1 MFSEKTHILGDRMNS
16 LFELA
21 TEKITIISGPYGSGK
36 TNIAVNLA
44 MDIANH
50 GDICRIA
57 DLDIVNP
64 YFRSADNAEMLENLG
79 VHTMIPEFA
88 NTNVDIPALPP
99 DYQLLFTGDGKSV
112 ADVGG
117 DADGAAVLGLS
128 HDDYVAAGYK
138 MYFVYNRYRYVTVE
152 PEGAL
157 EVLQGI
163 ERASGLK
170 FHGIINNSN
179 LGEETDE
186 DIIRNGIPYAEE
198 FARLA
203 GLPLLMTT
211 APDWLEIPNTIKIK
225 DITKKLF

>member
-1 MFSEKTHILGDRMNS
+1 MMKS

-21 TEKITIISGPYGSGK
+21 TEKVTIISGPYGSGK

-44 MDIANH
+44 MDVAKN
-50 GDICRIA
+50 GEVCRIA

-64 YFRSADNAEMLENLG
+64 YFRSADNAAMLKELG

-99 DYQLLFTGDGKSV
+99 DYQLLFTGDGKSI
-112 ADVGG
+112 ADIGG
-117 DADGAAVLGLS
+117 DADGAAVIGLS
-128 HDDYVAAGYK
+128 HDDYVEAGYK

-157 EVLQGI
+157 EVLKAI
-163 ERASGLK
+163 ERASGLS

-179 LGEETDE
+179 LGEETTE
-186 DIIRNGIPYAEE
+186 ETVIGGIPHAEQ
-198 FARLA
+198 FAEMA
-203 GLPLLMTT
+203 KLPLLFTT
-211 APDWLEIPNTIKIK
+211 SPDWLEIPNTIKIK

>member
-1 MFSEKTHILGDRMNS
+1 MKALY
-16 LFELA
+16 ELA
-21 TEKITIISGPYGSGK
+21 DQKVTVISGPYGSGK

-44 MDIANH
+44 MDLAKN
-50 GDICRIA
+50 GLICRIA

-64 YFRSADNAEMLENLG
+64 YFRSADNAKMLEELG

-99 DYQLLFTGDGKSV
+99 DYQLLFTGEGKSV

-128 HDDYVAAGYK
+128 HDDYLEAGYK
-138 MYFVYNRYRYVTVE
+138 MYFVYNRYRYVTVRHE
-152 PEGAL
+152 DAL
-157 EVLQGI
+157 EVLQAI
-163 ERASGLK
+163 ERASGMK

-186 DIIRNGIPYAEE
+186 ETVLNALPYAEE

-203 GLPLLMTT
+203 DLPLLMTT
-211 APDWLEIPNTIKIK
+211 TPHWLDMENTVKIK
-225 DITKKLF
+225 DVTKKLF

>member
-1 MFSEKTHILGDRMNS
+1 MNS
-16 LFELA
+16 LFQLA
-21 TEKITIISGPYGSGK
+21 TERVTVISGPYGSGK

-44 MDIANH
+44 MDVARH
-50 GDICRIA
+50 GVECRVA

-64 YFRSADNAEMLENLG
+64 YFRSADNAKMLEEMG
-79 VHTMIPEFA
+79 VQTLIPEFA
-88 NTNVDIPALPP
+88 NTNVDIPALPQN
-99 DYQLLFTGDGKSV
+99 YQLLFNGSGKSV

-128 HDDYVAAGYK
+128 HDDYIQSGYK

-152 PEGAL
+152 PMGAL
-157 EVLQGI
+157 EVLEGI
-163 ERASGLK
+163 KRASGLE

-179 LGEETDE
+179 LGEETTAE
-186 DIIRNGIPYAEE
+186 TILNAIPHAEE
-198 FARLA
+198 FADLA

-211 APDWLEIPNTIKIK
+211 APDWVDLPNTVKII

>member
-1 MFSEKTHILGDRMNS
+1 MKTLY
-16 LFELA
+16 ELA
-21 TEKITIISGPYGSGK
+21 DQKVTVISGPYGSGK

-44 MDIANH
+44 MDLAKN
-50 GDICRIA
+50 GLICRIA

-64 YFRSADNAEMLENLG
+64 YFRSADNAKMLEELG

-99 DYQLLFTGDGKSV
+99 DYQLLFTGEGKSV

-128 HDDYVAAGYK
+128 HDDYLEAGYK
-138 MYFVYNRYRYVTVE
+138 MYFVYNRYRYVTVRHE
-152 PEGAL
+152 DAL
-157 EVLQGI
+157 EVLQAI
-163 ERASGLK
+163 ERASGMK

-186 DIIRNGIPYAEE
+186 ETVLNALPYAEE

-203 GLPLLMTT
+203 DLPLLMTT
-211 APDWLEIPNTIKIK
+211 IPHWLDMENTVKIK
-225 DITKKLF
+225 DVTKKLF

>member
-1 MFSEKTHILGDRMNS
+1 MKTLY
-16 LFELA
+16 ELA
-21 TEKITIISGPYGSGK
+21 DQKVTVISGPYGSGK

-44 MDIANH
+44 MDLAKN
-50 GDICRIA
+50 GVRCRIA

-64 YFRSADNAEMLENLG
+64 YFRSADNAKMLEELG

-99 DYQLLFTGDGKSV
+99 DYQLLFTGEGKSV

-128 HDDYVAAGYK
+128 HDDYLEAGYK
-138 MYFVYNRYRYVTVE
+138 MYFVYNRYRYVTVRHE
-152 PEGAL
+152 DAL
-157 EVLQGI
+157 EVLQAI
-163 ERASGLK
+163 ERASGMK

-186 DIIRNGIPYAEE
+186 ETVLNALPYAEE

-203 GLPLLMTT
+203 NLPLLMTT
-211 APDWLEIPNTIKIK
+211 IPHWLDMENTVKIK
-225 DITKKLF
+225 DVTKKLF

>member
-1 MFSEKTHILGDRMNS
+1 MKTLY
-16 LFELA
+16 ELA
-21 TEKITIISGPYGSGK
+21 DQKVTVISGPYGSGK

-44 MDIANH
+44 MDIAKN
-50 GDICRIA
+50 GEVCRIA

-64 YFRSADNAEMLENLG
+64 YFRSADNAKMLEELG

-99 DYQLLFTGDGKSV
+99 DYQLLFTGEGKSV

-128 HDDYVAAGYK
+128 HDDYLEAGYK
-138 MYFVYNRYRYVTVE
+138 MYFVYNRYRYVTVRHE
-152 PEGAL
+152 DAL
-157 EVLQGI
+157 EVLQAI
-163 ERASGLK
+163 ERASGMK

-186 DIIRNGIPYAEE
+186 ETVLKAIPYAETDQYIKRVMD
-198 FARLA
+198 AR
-203 GLPLLMTT
+203 
-211 APDWLEIPNTIKIK
+211 KQYQ
-225 DITKKLF
+225 KLYK